1 METDREVMIITGTRK
16 GIGRYLAEYYID
28 KGYIVVG
35 CSRGE
40 STLES
45 NSYEHSCLDVADE
58 TAVRKM
64 VNTVYQKYKR
74 IDILINNAGVASM
87 NHVLLTPLS
96 SVENVFKTNIYG
108 TFLCSREAA
117 KFMSK
122 NKYGRIVNFITIA
135 VPLKLE
141 GEAIYAASKSAIEKF
156 TQVLAKEVASFNI
169 TCNSVGPTPIETDL
183 IKSVP
188 KEKIQRII
196 DSLTIKRLGKFEDVA
211 NVIDF
216 YISRSS
222 GYITGQTIY
231 LGGG

>member
-1 METDREVMIITGTRK
+1 METDKEVMIITGTRK
-16 GIGRYLAEYYID
+16 GIGRYLAEYYIHRR
-28 KGYIVVG
+28 YIVVG

-45 NSYEHSCLDVADE
+45 DLYEHFCLDVADE
-58 TAVRKM
+58 PAVKKA
-64 VNTVYQKYKR
+64 VNTIYQKYKR
-74 IDILINNAGVASM
+74 IDILINNAGIASM

-96 SVENVFKTNIYG
+96 SVENIFKTNVYG
-108 TFLCSREAA
+108 TFLFSREVA
-117 KFMSK
+117 KCMSK

-141 GEAIYAASKSAIEKF
+141 GEAIYIASKSAVEKF

-169 TCNSVGPTPIETDL
+169 TCNSIGPTPIETDL

-188 KEKIQRII
+188 REKIQKIV
-196 DSLTIKRLGKFEDVA
+196 DSLTIKRLGSFEDVT

-216 YISRSS
+216 YISRLS
-222 GYITGQTIY
+222 GYVTGQTIY